1 MIKHKP
7 KETAPALWL
16 EASVFM
22 SSYYPLFLI
31 LFIRDV
37 DESTVGIQFGL
48 DSWSVNVSFWALTLL
63 TLSSFS
69 TLIVGPLM
77 RKLLTHQEGGHAI
90 KVEGADQVRGDMLNY
105 TLPFLIGLFAF
116 DYNSWQSISSLLIFL
131 MFIFSFVHKEQ
142 ISLLNPMFL
151 LMGIRLYNIKYKEVG
166 RENYSQK
173 IVLCWGKLEKSDIK
187 IELKETVG
195 VHFVFPELKP
205 KD

>member
-16 EASVFM
+16 EAIVFM

-37 DESTVGIQFGL
+37 SEATVGLQFGL
-48 DSWSVNVSFWALTLL
+48 DSWAVNVSYWAVGLL
-63 TLSSFS
+63 TISSFS
-69 TLIVGPLM
+69 TLIIGPLM
-77 RKLLTHQEGGHAI
+77 RKLLTHQEGGNAI
-90 KVEGADQVRGDMLNY
+90 KVDSADQVRGDMLNY

-116 DYNSWQSISSLLIFL
+116 DYSNWQSISSLIIFL
-131 MFIFSFVHKEQ
+131 IFIFSFVHKEQ

-166 RENYSQK
+166 RDSTNQR
-173 IVLCWGKLEKSDIK
+173 IVLCWGKLESSDIK

-195 VHFVFPELKP
+195 IHFVFPQFKP